1 MISIL
6 EVGHHEEIQMVN
18 IKPLRLP
25 GRWREGVALDYHTV
39 GSTYLGDDEF
49 GHPIFD
55 TQRTE
60 LGELL
65 YRLKY
70 RLDNSVVDEIAIAA
84 ATFITSWNTG
94 IDIIIPVPPSRS
106 VRPLQPVLTLAE
118 SLSRKL
124 NIPNVIDA
132 VVTVKDI
139 PELKNVYDYDER
151 LRLLQGVHVIQS
163 SIVEGKRILL
173 FDDLY
178 RSGATMNTITAAL
191 YDHGLAADV
200 FALAITRTRSKS

>member
-1 MISIL
+1 
-6 EVGHHEEIQMVN
+6 MVN
-18 IKPLRLP
+18 IKPSRIP
-25 GRWREGVALDYHTV
+25 GRWREGFALDYHTL

-55 TQRTE
+55 TRRTE

-70 RLDNSVVDEIAIAA
+70 RSDNSVVDEIVLTAV
-84 ATFITSWNTG
+84 TFITSWNPG
-94 IDIIIPVPPSRS
+94 IDIIVPVPPTRS
-106 VRPLQPVLTLAE
+106 GRSLQPVLILAE
-118 SLSRKL
+118 ALSRKL
-124 NIPNVIDA
+124 SIPNVSDA
-132 VVTVKDI
+132 IATVKEI

-151 LRLLQGVHVIQS
+151 LRLLQGVHVIRS
-163 SIVEGKRILL
+163 SIVEGKKILL

-191 YDHGLAADV
+191 YDRSLAADV